1 MNYMDEMG
9 MGTEGA
15 GRITMPLCDRV
26 INAEATGEYTM
37 PDYQPEIR
45 RILGV
50 RPTVLPPAKYVS
62 ASGVELNGSVDLQV
76 IYVGADGGIYSVP
89 LMVEYSCS
97 APIERAGEFDLN
109 EGVATFACVVPETV
123 NTRVLAP
130 RKLSVRCRLR
140 AHIRAY
146 GQMEVEERQIGA
158 VDPSSIRRRRLECR
172 GLRPVCGMSDLI
184 TVSEEITG
192 VGEDARVSVADAV
205 PFVREVRMAEDRALA
220 LGEVFLKLLVAR
232 EDGRV
237 ELHQRKIPFE
247 GEIELEGANADTPC
261 RAVAFVSELNVHVEE
276 GRILSDVGLLL
287 EGRGMGEVPLG
298 FTTDLYSVER
308 ESECEWTEYELPTSL
323 GCGNGN
329 LTQSERI
336 PLSTINLPEDTE
348 ILDVWGSVTFDGCS
362 TVGETVFLSGQSR
375 YQLLCQANGELF
387 SSEVTVPV
395 RYELGVI
402 GEDVVGFDGVGQVI
416 SCRARNDGE
425 QLLLD
430 AEIAVA
436 TDLSGTCRVSA
447 VRCIRF
453 GETLEERENRMVVYY
468 PSSAE
473 DLWAVAKKY
482 HVSSERIL
490 EGAGYYYF

>member
-62 ASGVELNGSVDLQV
+62 ASGVELNGNVDFQV
-76 IYVGADGGIYSVP
+76 IYVGADGGVYSVP
-89 LMVEYSCS
+89 LTAEYSCS

-109 EGVATFACVVPETV
+109 DGVATLASVVAETV
-123 NTRVLAP
+123 NTRVSTP
-130 RKLSVRCRLR
+130 RKLSIRCRLR

-158 VDPSSIRRRRLECR
+158 ADPSSIRRRRMECR

-184 TVSEEITG
+184 TVSEEISG
-192 VGEDARVSVADAV
+192 MGEDARVSVADAV
-205 PFVREVRMAEDRALA
+205 AFVREVRVAQERALA
-220 LGEVFLKLLVAR
+220 AGDVFLKLTVSR
-232 EDGRV
+232 EDGKV

-247 GEIELEGANADTPC
+247 GEIELEGAESDIPC
-261 RAVAFVSELNVHVEE
+261 RAVAVVSELNVHVEE
-276 GRILSDVGLLL
+276 GRILCEAGLLL
-287 EGRGMGEVPLG
+287 EGRGMRELSLG
-298 FTTDLYSVER
+298 FTTDLYSTQR
-308 ESECEWTEYELPTSL
+308 QSDCEFAEYELPVSL

-336 PLSTINLPEDTE
+336 PLSSVNLPEGAE
-348 ILDVWGSVTFDGCS
+348 ILDAWGSVLFDGCS
-362 TVGETVFLSGQSR
+362 AAGESVVLNGQSR
-375 YQLLCQANGELF
+375 YQLLCQANGEFF
-387 SSEVTVPV
+387 SAELSFPL
-395 RYELGVI
+395 RYELGSA
-402 GEDVVGFDGVGQVI
+402 GTEVVGFDCVGQVI
-416 SCRARNDGE
+416 SCRARSDGE

-436 TDLSGTCRVSA
+436 TDLVGACRISA
-447 VRCIRF
+447 VQCVRF
-453 GETLEERENRMVVYY
+453 GEPLEECENRMVVYY
-468 PSSAE
+468 PSATE
-473 DLWAVAKKY
+473 DIWAVAKKY
-482 HVSSERIL
+482 HVSSEKIL